1 MAVGFQRRNVGRLTD
16 LDMGGGT
23 EAFRDF
29 VENPIALAMADQ
41 TATPSNAPA
50 APVEGE
56 VLPPEAAQGGSPINL
71 SSAEQAAQ
79 FLIQQA
85 EKQRAAAG
93 NPLNR
98 GLSILGGVLGAPVNI
113 LDGILSGGD
122 MSRVTAP
129 FRPQQNADS
138 RFFETVMGINSTLA
152 DVRKQY
158 AQIGASNASAV
169 ASAMQ
174 SQREQDA
181 AGWADLGRFSANL
194 LYVPAD
200 QRAQVAAPAL
210 EMLLKRYPSLEPVL
224 SSFTDLSDA
233 SLVRAA
239 SFTKDEAANKMVA
252 EYVNGNKTINFGEG
266 SGAVIY
272 SRPGAAPQVFDR
284 SAADP
289 RYRTLSPAPG
299 ISTTA
304 VPFTRGP
311 SAADVIKN
319 AQATGTITPEQ
330 MQMVQQE
337 LQLGPNGAAAMGAW
351 LKDNNITVAQ
361 PQAPAAAPAATTPP
375 PPPGFVVEQ

>member
-1 MAVGFQRRNVGRLTD
+1 MAVGFQRRNVGRLMD
-16 LDMGGGT
+16 LNMGGGT

-50 APVEGE
+50 TPVEGE

-138 RFFETVMGINSTLA
+138 RFFETVMGVNSKLQEARADFAREKAANAAALRDTLA
-152 DVRKQY
+152 K
-158 AQIGASNASAV
+158 G
-169 ASAMQ
+169 
-174 SQREQDA
+174 READQA
-181 AGWADLGRFSANL
+181 AWTDLGRFSANL
-194 LYVPAD
+194 LYVAPE

-210 EMLLKRYPSLEPVL
+210 EMLLERYPNLKPVL

-239 SFTKDEAANKMVA
+239 SFTDDQAANKMVA
-252 EYVNGNKTINFGEG
+252 EYVNGNKTVNFGEG

-272 SRPGAAPQVFDR
+272 SRPGLAPQVFDR
-284 SAADP
+284 SAKDP
-289 RYRTLSPAPG
+289 RYRTLNAAPSL
-299 ISTTA
+299 STA
-304 VPFTRGP
+304 EVPVTRGP
-311 SAADVIKN
+311 SAAEVLKN

-330 MQMVQQE
+330 MQLVQQE
-337 LQLGPNGAAAMGAW
+337 MQLGPNGATAMGAW